1 MYVPVYVH
9 LYVSTCVS
17 VCICTLKHFFNTSYV
32 HYLVTKAEKSLKFP
46 TVCEGSIL
54 STQNLLDSLPDHS
67 LPDIFTSIIQ
77 SSQEEKL
84 QVLDAKDL
92 NEVIRLALPLLL
104 RQIEVST
111 V

>member
-1 MYVPVYVH
+1 M
-9 LYVSTCVS
+9 
-17 VCICTLKHFFNTSYV
+17 
-32 HYLVTKAEKSLKFP
+32 KFP
-46 TVCEGSIL
+46 TDCEGLIL

-92 NEVIRLALPLLL
+92 DEVIRLALPLLL

-111 V
+111 VKNQNTVLLIYDTVCVSIMNVY

>member
-1 MYVPVYVH
+1 M
-9 LYVSTCVS
+9 
-17 VCICTLKHFFNTSYV
+17 
-32 HYLVTKAEKSLKFP
+32 KFP
-46 TVCEGSIL
+46 TDCEGLIL
-54 STQNLLDSLPDHS
+54 STQNLLNSLPDHS

-92 NEVIRLALPLLL
+92 DEVIRLALPLLL

-111 V
+111 VKNQNTVLLIYDTVCVSIMNVY